1 MIRNHFQGFISD
13 LIITKKQEI
22 IRFFPEN
29 STWKVLTFDS
39 VWVKIMKRFYN
50 SNKMTRKIFGI
61 NTKILLQS

>member
-13 LIITKKQEI
+13 LIIIKNQEI
-22 IRFFPEN
+22 VRFFPEN
-29 STWKVLTFDS
+29 LTWKVLTFDS

-50 SNKMTRKIFGI
+50 SNKMTHKIFGI